1 MESACKQT
9 PNCGLNLTTAGQRRE
24 EQRDKTVYNRVL
36 GREARDKTR
45 TIYVR
50 HLFNQWKQHVI
61 QDRSIV
67 WFVFQ
72 GYGNLRLQTN
82 GNRKRKERC
91 SRSWVS
97 VQLSSRTSGLSSQFL
112 VVCLFT
118 RFGEDDQ
125 RKEHSSG
132 IQVVSK
138 LSEQSLEK
146 KVSGKG
152 LIVNVSSLK
161 NPF

>member
-1 MESACKQT
+1 MGRLVKVFFLL
-9 PNCGLNLTTAGQRRE
+9 PN
-24 EQRDKTVYNRVL
+24 D
-36 GREARDKTR
+36 
-45 TIYVR
+45 
-50 HLFNQWKQHVI
+50 
-61 QDRSIV
+61 
-67 WFVFQ
+67 
-72 GYGNLRLQTN
+72 
-82 GNRKRKERC
+82 
-91 SRSWVS
+91 
-97 VQLSSRTSGLSSQFL
+97 TSGLSSQFL

-152 LIVNVSSLK
+152 LIVNVSSFFLQDYIHNQTLSHQLVK
-161 NPF
+161 YISWESTIVTA